1 MVDENGNP
9 PTEETP
15 NSDLKWHLDTTKFFS
30 FLDDALSD
38 NRTINVGIGTGLYL
52 KASVL
57 KGFID
62 VSVKGVQT
70 EEFNASGFEE
80 AVYTN
85 KVKAEFNFF
94 LFSIS
99 YGSYIRILDKGSSG
113 ESTVTQNNR
122 GLPVSVSLEP
132 NSTIYLTQP
141 GYATLL
147 GEDVNDLI
155 DSSDI
160 SYIIAPDGTT
170 VYGTFTGSVDDNS
183 ANLSYL
189 YFLNGTLGSNGVNW
203 NASSLQAISNTAGA
217 NQSPNIAL
225 DTNGNVLIAWQYESI
240 NNHTVQQ
247 IATTPG
253 QVYVVYGQTG
263 NNPIN
268 LGNFPENPNTSGFY
282 WTLDNEY
289 FASFGQAVTAL
300 GDVNSGGKNDF
311 AMTAPD
317 LDDEQ
322 GGVYVVFAEDYNQV
336 NDLNNLGS
344 NGLLLTGQ
352 ALSELGY
359 SIANVGDVNGDGK
372 SDLII
377 GAPGLNNNQGGAY
390 LLYGEPYLKRL
401 KASLILILYSAII
414 LLTDNKLLT
423 PTDKLVIVLVKW

>member
-1 MVDENGNP
+1 
-9 PTEETP
+9 
-15 NSDLKWHLDTTKFFS
+15 
-30 FLDDALSD
+30 
-38 NRTINVGIGTGLYL
+38 
-52 KASVL
+52 VL
-57 KGFID
+57 KGFIGI
-62 VSVKGVQT
+62 SVKGVQT
-70 EEFNASGFEE
+70 EDFNASGFEE

-85 KVKAEFNFF
+85 KIKTEFNFF

-99 YGSYIRILDKGSSG
+99 YGSYIRIKESGSSG

-122 GLPVSVSLEP
+122 GLPASVSLEP

-141 GYATLL
+141 DYATLL
-147 GEDVNDLI
+147 GEDVNELI

-203 NASSLQAISNTAGA
+203 NANSLQAIPNTAGA
-217 NQSPNIAL
+217 NQRSNIAL

-247 IATTPG
+247 IATTPPG

-268 LGNFPENPNTSGFY
+268 LGNFPENPNKSGFY

-311 AMTAPD
+311 AMTAPAD
-317 LDDEQ
+317 
-322 GGVYVVFAEDYNQV
+322 
-336 NDLNNLGS
+336 
-344 NGLLLTGQ
+344 
-352 ALSELGY
+352 
-359 SIANVGDVNGDGK
+359 
-372 SDLII
+372 
-377 GAPGLNNNQGGAY
+377 
-390 LLYGEPYLKRL
+390 
-401 KASLILILYSAII
+401 
-414 LLTDNKLLT
+414 
-423 PTDKLVIVLVKW
+423 